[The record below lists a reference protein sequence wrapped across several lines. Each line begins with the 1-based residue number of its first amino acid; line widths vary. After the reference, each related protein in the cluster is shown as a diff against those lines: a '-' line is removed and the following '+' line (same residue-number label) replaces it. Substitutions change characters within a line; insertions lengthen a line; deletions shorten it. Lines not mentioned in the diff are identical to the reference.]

1 MTRAQRWTLL
11 AAIVA
16 SGIVFLDSTV
26 VNLALKRIGQELP
39 TTTSLGVLEAQ
50 AYISSGYL
58 AVLAALLIVAGAL
71 ADRYGRRRIFAIGL
85 ASFGV
90 ISVLCGLA
98 PTLEILIVARLLQG
112 AAGALLVPGSLAI
125 ITAAFD
131 GAARARAFGLWAAST
146 SALTLLGP
154 ILGGLLVDNVS
165 WRVAFLINV
174 PLVAIALFAA
184 IRHVE
189 ESRNPDSDGH
199 FDWIGSLVGA
209 IAVGGLAFG
218 GIRGQQSEWRDGVAW
233 LSLGIG
239 TACLIVFPILM
250 AKRPWP
256 LVPLSLFRNR
266 EFATINLATF
276 LIYGA
281 LYVSFTYTALLYQGT
296 LGYSATGAAIIG
308 LPAGLLIALVS
319 ARVGGLTARFGSR
332 IFLVVGP
339 LIVAA
344 GQLWLARIPS
354 TSAPWLADLAKPGTM
369 IPPLDPLIDVLPAN
383 LAFGFGMAMV
393 VAPLTSTLM
402 GSIPS
407 GNSGL
412 GSAINNALSRVGQPL
427 LGAIIF
433 VAITASFYTALAAH
447 VPGLDP
453 ADPAV
458 RAAIV
463 PLNPPKA
470 GTPAAEV
477 AAATIASVDAFH
489 LAALVSA
496 GLMIAGSV
504 TCFVG
509 LRPSIG
515 RAGEAAGSGP
525 GGTGGSGAGGQLADE
540 GLTAGGPG
548 AG

>member
-16 SGIVFLDSTV
+16 SGIVFLDSTI

-39 TTTSLGVLEAQ
+39 TVTSLGVLEAQ
-50 AYISSGYL
+50 AYIGSGYL
-58 AVLAALLIVAGAL
+58 AVLAALLIIAGAL
-71 ADRYGRRRIFAIGL
+71 ADRYGRRRIFIIGL

-90 ISVLCGLA
+90 VSVLCGIA

-165 WRVAFLINV
+165 WRLAFLVNV
-174 PLVAIALFAA
+174 PLIAVALWAA
-184 IRHVE
+184 VRHVA
-189 ESRNPDSDGH
+189 ESRDPDNKGH
-199 FDWIGSLVGA
+199 FDWLGSIVGA
-209 IAVGGLAFG
+209 VAVGGLAFG
-218 GIRGQQSEWRDGVAW
+218 AIRGQESQWTDNSAW
-233 LSLGIG
+233 IALAVGTISLV
-239 TACLIVFPILM
+239 VFPILM
-250 AKRPWP
+250 AIQPRP

-308 LPAGLLIALVS
+308 LPAGVLLATLS
-319 ARVGGLTARFGSR
+319 ARVGGLVARFGSR
-332 IFLVVGP
+332 IFLVTGP

-344 GQLWLARIPS
+344 GQLWMARIPA
-354 TSAPWLADLAKPGTM
+354 TSAPWLAELGRPATL
-369 IPPLDPLIDVLPAN
+369 IPPADAVIDVLPSVI
-383 LAFGFGMAMV
+383 AFGAGMAMV

-402 GSIPS
+402 SSIPAR
-407 GNSGL
+407 NSGL

-427 LGAIIF
+427 LGAVIF
-433 VAITASFYTALAAH
+433 VAITASFYTALAAR

-458 RAAIV
+458 RSAIV
-463 PLNPPKA
+463 PLNPPRA
-470 GTPAAEV
+470 GTPDDRV
-477 AAATIASVDAFH
+477 AAAKVASVDAFH
-489 LAALVSA
+489 LSALVSA
-496 GLMIAGSV
+496 GLMIAGAA
-504 TCFVG
+504 TCAIG
-509 LRPSIG
+509 LRPSAG
-515 RAGEAAGSGP
+515 RASAAKGGARREPGTSEVVAGP
-525 GGTGGSGAGGQLADE
+525 G
-540 GLTAGGPG
+540 
-548 AG
+548 

>member
-26 VNLALKRIGQELP
+26 VNLALKRIGEELP
-39 TTTSLGVLEAQ
+39 TTALGVLEGQ
-50 AYISSGYL
+50 AYVGSGYL
-58 AVLAALLIVAGAL
+58 AVLAALLIIAGAL
-71 ADRYGRRRIFAIGL
+71 ADRYGRRRIFIIGL
-85 ASFGV
+85 ASFGIV
-90 ISVLCGLA
+90 SVLCGIA
-98 PTLEILIVARLLQG
+98 PTLEILILARLLQG

-174 PLVAIALFAA
+174 PLVAIAMWAA

-189 ESRNPDSDGH
+189 ESRDPDNDGH
-199 FDWIGSLVGA
+199 FDWIGSVVGA
-209 IAVGGLAFG
+209 VAVGGLAFG
-218 GIRGQQSEWRDGVAW
+218 AIRGQESQWTDSRAW
-233 LSLGIG
+233 ISLGIG
-239 TACLIVFPILM
+239 ALGLVVFPILM
-250 AKRPWP
+250 ATRKRP

-308 LPAGLLIALVS
+308 LPAGILLATLS
-319 ARVGGLTARFGSR
+319 ARIGGLTARFGSR
-332 IFLVVGP
+332 IFLVSGP

-344 GQLWLARIPS
+344 GQLWLARIPA
-354 TSAPWLADLAKPGTM
+354 TSAPWQAELGRLATLV
-369 IPPLDPLIDVLPAN
+369 PPVDALIDVLPSTI
-383 LAFGFGMAMV
+383 AFGAGMAMV

-402 GSIPS
+402 SSIPAR
-407 GNSGL
+407 NSGL

-427 LGAIIF
+427 LGAVIF
-433 VAITASFYTALAAH
+433 VAITASFYSALAAR

-453 ADPAV
+453 ADPTI

-463 PLNPPKA
+463 PLNPPRA
-470 GTPAAEV
+470 GTPEEQV
-477 AAATIASVDAFH
+477 AAAKVASVDAFH
-489 LAALVSA
+489 LSALVTA
-496 GLMIAGSV
+496 GLMIAGAA
-504 TCFVG
+504 TCAVG
-509 LRPSIG
+509 LRPNTG
-515 RAGEAAGSGP
+515 RATAAKPEESTRTEVAAGSG
-525 GGTGGSGAGGQLADE
+525 
-540 GLTAGGPG
+540 
-548 AG
+548 

>member
-1 MTRAQRWTLL
+1 MSRAQRWTLL

-50 AYISSGYL
+50 AYVGSGYL

-71 ADRYGRRRIFAIGL
+71 ADRYGRRRIFSIGL

-131 GAARARAFGLWAAST
+131 GASRARAFGLWAAST

-189 ESRNPDSDGH
+189 ESRDPDNDGH
-199 FDWIGSLVGA
+199 FDWIGSIVGA
-209 IAVGGLAFG
+209 VAVGGLAFG
-218 GIRGQQSEWRDGVAW
+218 GIRGQQSEWRDAVAW
-233 LSLGIG
+233 ISLGIG
-239 TACLIVFPILM
+239 AVCLIVFPILM
-250 AKRPWP
+250 AVRPRP

-308 LPAGLLIALVS
+308 LPSGILLATVS

-332 IFLVVGP
+332 VFLVAGP
-339 LIVAA
+339 LVVAA

-354 TSAPWLADLAKPGTM
+354 TSAPWLADLSKPGTM
-369 IPPLDPLIDVLPAN
+369 VPPLDAIVDVLPAN

-402 GSIPS
+402 SSIPS
-407 GNSGL
+407 RNSGL

-427 LGAIIF
+427 LGAVIF
-433 VAITASFYTALAAH
+433 VAITASFYDALAAH

-453 ADPAV
+453 GDPAV

-463 PLNPPKA
+463 PLNPPKTS
-470 GTPAAEV
+470 TPADQV
-477 AAATIASVDAFH
+477 AAAKVASVDAFH

-496 GLMIAGSV
+496 GLMIAGSA
-504 TCFVG
+504 TSLAG
-509 LRPSIG
+509 LRPATG
-515 RAGEAAGSGP
+515 KA
-525 GGTGGSGAGGQLADE
+525 GGSGAGGRRAED
-540 GLTAGGPG
+540 GPPASSG
-548 AG
+548 

>member
-16 SGIVFLDSTV
+16 SGIVFLDSTI

-50 AYISSGYL
+50 AYVGSGYL
-58 AVLAALLIVAGAL
+58 AVLAALLIIAGAL
-71 ADRYGRRRIFAIGL
+71 ADRYGRRRIFIIGL
-85 ASFGV
+85 ASFGT
-90 ISVLCGLA
+90 ISALCGLA

-154 ILGGLLVDNVS
+154 IVGGLLVDNVS

-174 PLVAIALFAA
+174 PLVVIALWAA
-184 IRHVE
+184 LRHVD
-189 ESRNPDSDGH
+189 ESRDPDNAGH
-199 FDWIGSLVGA
+199 FDWLGSIVGA

-218 GIRGQQSEWRDGVAW
+218 AIRGQESQWTDDNAW
-233 LSLGIG
+233 LALGIG
-239 TACLIVFPILM
+239 AVSLVLFPILM
-250 AKRPWP
+250 AIRPRP

-308 LPAGLLIALVS
+308 LPAGILLATLS
-319 ARVGGLTARFGSR
+319 ARVGGLTARFGTR
-332 IFLVVGP
+332 IFLVIGP

-344 GQLWLARIPS
+344 GQLWLARIPV
-354 TSAPWLADLAKPGTM
+354 TSRPWLAKLARPATL
-369 IPPLDPLIDVLPAN
+369 IPPIDALIDVLPSTI
-383 LAFGFGMAMV
+383 AFGLGMSMV

-402 GSIPS
+402 GSVP
-407 GNSGL
+407 GRNSGL

-427 LGAIIF
+427 LGAVIF
-433 VAITASFYTALAAH
+433 VAITASFYSALAAH

-458 RAAIV
+458 RSAIV

-470 GTPAAEV
+470 GTQQAEV
-477 AAATIASVDAFH
+477 AAAKDASVDAFH
-489 LAALVSA
+489 LSALVSA
-496 GLMIAGSV
+496 GLMVAGAATSW
-504 TCFVG
+504 FG
-509 LRPSIG
+509 LRTTTG
-515 RAGEAAGSGP
+515 RAARAAPGDRGSER
-525 GGTGGSGAGGQLADE
+525 SKAD
-540 GLTAGGPG
+540 P
-548 AG
+548 

>member
-39 TTTSLGVLEAQ
+39 TTTSLGILEAQ
-50 AYISSGYL
+50 AYVGSGYL
-58 AVLAALLIVAGAL
+58 AVLAALLIIAGAL
-71 ADRYGRRRIFAIGL
+71 ADRYGRRRIFSIGL
-85 ASFGV
+85 AAFGV
-90 ISVLCGLA
+90 ISVACGLA

-131 GAARARAFGLWAAST
+131 GAQRGRAFGLWAAST

-174 PLVAIALFAA
+174 PLVVVALWAA
-184 IRHVE
+184 IRHVN
-189 ESRNPDSDGH
+189 ESRNPDHEGH
-199 FDWIGSLVGA
+199 FDWLGSIVGA
-209 IAVGGLAFG
+209 VAVGGLAFG
-218 GIRGQQSEWRDGVAW
+218 AIRGQESQWTDNNAWVALGVGAI
-233 LSLGIG
+233 SLV
-239 TACLIVFPILM
+239 LFPILM
-250 AKRPWP
+250 AVRPRP

-308 LPAGLLIALVS
+308 LPAGILLATLS
-319 ARVGGLTARFGSR
+319 ARVGGLTARFGTR
-332 IFLVVGP
+332 IFLVAGP

-344 GQLWLARIPS
+344 GQLWLARIPV
-354 TSAPWLADLAKPGTM
+354 TSRPWLAELGHADTL
-369 IPPLDPLIDVLPAN
+369 IPPADALIDVLPSVI
-383 LAFGFGMAMV
+383 AFGAGMAMV

-402 GSIPS
+402 SSVPS
-407 GNSGL
+407 RNSGL

-427 LGAIIF
+427 LGAVIF
-433 VAITASFYTALAAH
+433 VAITASFYSTLASQ

-453 ADPAV
+453 SDPAI

-470 GTPAAEV
+470 GTPANEV
-477 AAATIASVDAFH
+477 AAAKSASVDAFH
-489 LAALVSA
+489 LSALVSA
-496 GLMIAGSV
+496 GLMIAGSAASWI
-504 TCFVG
+504 G
-509 LRPSIG
+509 LRPTTG
-515 RAGEAAGSGP
+515 RASRSGSGSGSEAAKP
-525 GGTGGSGAGGQLADE
+525 EAV
-540 GLTAGGPG
+540 TAGRD
-548 AG
+548 

>member
-16 SGIVFLDSTV
+16 SGIVFLDSTI
-26 VNLALKRIGQELP
+26 VNLALKKIGQELP

-50 AYISSGYL
+50 AYIGSGYL
-58 AVLAALLIVAGAL
+58 AVLAALLIIAGAL
-71 ADRYGRRRIFAIGL
+71 ADRYGRRRIFIIGL

-90 ISVLCGLA
+90 ISMLCGIA

-174 PLVAIALFAA
+174 PLVVIALWAA
-184 IRHVE
+184 IRHVN
-189 ESRNPDSDGH
+189 ESRDPDTRGH
-199 FDWIGSLVGA
+199 FDWLGSIVGA

-218 GIRGQQSEWRDGVAW
+218 AIRGQESQWTDNRAW
-233 LSLGIG
+233 IALGIG
-239 TACLIVFPILM
+239 AVSLVLFPILM
-250 AKRPWP
+250 AIRPRP

-308 LPAGLLIALVS
+308 LPSGILLATLS

-354 TSAPWLADLAKPGTM
+354 TSKPWLAELGRPGTL
-369 IPPLDPLIDVLPAN
+369 IPPADALIDVLPSVI
-383 LAFGFGMAMV
+383 AFGAGMAMV

-407 GNSGL
+407 RNSGL

-427 LGAIIF
+427 LGAVIF
-433 VAITASFYTALAAH
+433 VAITASFYSGLAER

-458 RAAIV
+458 RSTIV
-463 PLNPPKA
+463 PLNPPKP
-470 GTPAAEV
+470 GTPDAEV
-477 AAATIASVDAFH
+477 AAAKIASVDAFH
-489 LAALVSA
+489 LAAFVSA
-496 GLMIAGSV
+496 GLMIAGSA
-504 TCFVG
+504 TSRFG
-509 LRPSIG
+509 LR
-515 RAGEAAGSGP
+515 AA
-525 GGTGGSGAGGQLADE
+525 TGKASEKGSGAPAAKGRRSDRVA
-540 GLTAGGPG
+540 AGPG
-548 AG
+548 

>member
-11 AAIVA
+11 AAVLA

-50 AYISSGYL
+50 AYVGSGYL
-58 AVLAALLIVAGAL
+58 AVLAALLIIAGAL
-71 ADRYGRRRIFAIGL
+71 ADRYGRRRIFIIGL
-85 ASFGV
+85 GAFGT
-90 ISVLCGLA
+90 ISALCGLA

-125 ITAAFD
+125 ITAAFE

-174 PLVAIALFAA
+174 PLVIVALWAA
-184 IRHVE
+184 IRHVN
-189 ESRNPDSDGH
+189 ESRDPDTRGH
-199 FDWIGSLVGA
+199 FDWLGSIVGA
-209 IAVGGLAFG
+209 AAVGGLAFG
-218 GIRGQQSEWRDGVAW
+218 AIRGQESQWADSRAWVALGVGAV
-233 LSLGIG
+233 SLV
-239 TACLIVFPILM
+239 LFPILM
-250 AKRPWP
+250 AVRERP

-308 LPAGLLIALVS
+308 LPAGVLLATLS
-319 ARVGGLTARFGSR
+319 ARVGGLIARYGSR
-332 IFLVVGP
+332 IFLVAGP
-339 LIVAA
+339 LIVAG
-344 GQLWLARIPS
+344 GQLWLARIPA
-354 TSAPWLADLAKPGTM
+354 TSRPWLAELGRPGTL
-369 IPPLDPLIDVLPAN
+369 IPPADALIDVLPSV
-383 LAFGFGMAMV
+383 LAFGVGMAMV

-402 GSIPS
+402 SSIPARH
-407 GNSGL
+407 SGL

-427 LGAIIF
+427 LGAVIF
-433 VAITASFYTALAAH
+433 VAITASFYSSLAAH

-458 RAAIV
+458 RSAIV
-463 PLNPPKA
+463 PLNPPKP
-470 GTPAAEV
+470 GTPDAEV
-477 AAATIASVDAFH
+477 AAAKIASVEAFH

-496 GLMIAGSV
+496 GLMIAGSA
-504 TCFVG
+504 TSWLG
-509 LRPSIG
+509 LRAATG
-515 RAGEAAGSGP
+515 RVSRSTSAAKASDRLPAGPGGAGSG
-525 GGTGGSGAGGQLADE
+525 
-540 GLTAGGPG
+540 
-548 AG
+548 